1 MRNWKTL
8 LFKGLAV
15 LGGIILA
22 AIFYRSYKSSQSS
35 GSGTQGFISSV
46 KDELGN
52 TTRLSMPAFILLTI
66 ACGFMVLSDLN
77 SAASAGLVVA
87 WLWGSIPASSSASF
101 NITYVPQFMTFTV
114 TSAPTSFL
122 INIQGDGVIF
132 NLDATGI
139 AAMRNIRQVGVVT
152 NTYVFQL
159 ANGLI
164 NGKNGTVTITNAAAA
179 QLDIYAYSKDIG
191 NFYMTY
197 LIQNALANSGINLR
211 KFAYAAFP
219 SAAAADIWTIMNNNG
234 VTQNAQRNDLNNLI
248 GYTQNEVTSRYNFDN
263 VAPAA
268 VDTITF
274 IPAAAQNVYVM
285 QYQEAKGVVN
295 AAIIAKG

>member
-1 MRNWKTL
+1 M
-8 LFKGLAV
+8 LA
-15 LGGIILA
+15 IMW
-22 AIFYRSYKSSQSS
+22 RSYKNSSAQ
-35 GSGTQGFISSV
+35 GTGTNGFISNV

-52 TTRLSMPAFILLTI
+52 TTRLSTPALILLTI
-66 ACGFMVLSDLN
+66 ATGFVILYDMSGG
-77 SAASAGLVVA
+77 ATAGLVVA

-101 NITYVPQFMTFTV
+101 NITYVPQFISFTV
-114 TSAPTSFL
+114 TSAPTTFL

-139 AAMRNIRQVGVVT
+139 AAMRNIRQQGIVT

-179 QLDIYAYSKDIG
+179 QLDVYAYSKDLG

-219 SAAAADIWTIMNNNG
+219 SAAAADIWTVMNNNG
-234 VTQNAQRNDLNNLI
+234 ITQNAQRNDLNNLL

-263 VAPAA
+263 IAPAA

-285 QYQEAKGVVN
+285 QYQAAQGVVN